1 MFSNMQA
8 EKQHFFAEPRTLE
21 SGCRVAI
28 EDQALRQESMPGD
41 SLGDSRGFEIPDFA
55 ETRSSGRQPSALKPR
70 KKLNTLG
77 ARIRG
82 RKIELRV
89 QRPRQDRCRGLQ
101 IAF

>member
-28 EDQALRQESMPGD
+28 EDQALRQELMPGD

-55 ETRSSGRQPSALKPR
+55 ETRSSRTPAVR
-70 KKLNTLG
+70 
-77 ARIRG
+77 
-82 RKIELRV
+82 
-89 QRPRQDRCRGLQ
+89 
-101 IAF
+101 F